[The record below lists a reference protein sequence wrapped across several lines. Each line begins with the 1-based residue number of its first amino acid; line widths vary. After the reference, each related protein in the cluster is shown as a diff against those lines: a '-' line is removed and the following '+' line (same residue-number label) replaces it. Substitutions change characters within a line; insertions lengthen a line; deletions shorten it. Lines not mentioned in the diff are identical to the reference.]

1 MCAIS
6 WQAVGHGGGLG
17 DDGEG
22 GGNGEGGGLGGDDD
36 RSGWLPSDLLPSGGG
51 DDAERPASPKCK
63 KAHHAPQQS
72 KSPTAATLR
81 QRQSGAMR
89 GLRGVATFC
98 VVGMSQDTS
107 TASPHF
113 RDSGMNMKL
122 VASISSVNRDA
133 QSRWKEDPLSV
144 HV

>member
-1 MCAIS
+1 M
-6 WQAVGHGGGLG
+6 V
-17 DDGEG
+17 DF
-22 GGNGEGGGLGGDDD
+22 D
-36 RSGWLPSDLLPSGGG
+36 RSAVDSPAVRKSSAVELDRTGAEQCGTPSNRAPPSNWETPSYCTG
-51 DDAERPASPKCK
+51 
-63 KAHHAPQQS
+63 
-72 KSPTAATLR
+72 
-81 QRQSGAMR
+81 
-89 GLRGVATFC
+89 
-98 VVGMSQDTS
+98 

>member
-22 GGNGEGGGLGGDDD
+22 GGGLGGDDD

-98 VVGMSQDTS
+98 VVGMSQDTC

>member
-6 WQAVGHGGGLG
+6 WQAVGHGGDLG

-22 GGNGEGGGLGGDDD
+22 GGSGEGGGLGGDDD

-98 VVGMSQDTS
+98 VVGIEPRYMYGES
-107 TASPHF
+107 TLPRF
-113 RDSGMNMKL
+113 GYEYEIGR
-122 VASISSVNRDA
+122 VYRV
-133 QSRWKEDPLSV
+133 SRL
-144 HV
+144 